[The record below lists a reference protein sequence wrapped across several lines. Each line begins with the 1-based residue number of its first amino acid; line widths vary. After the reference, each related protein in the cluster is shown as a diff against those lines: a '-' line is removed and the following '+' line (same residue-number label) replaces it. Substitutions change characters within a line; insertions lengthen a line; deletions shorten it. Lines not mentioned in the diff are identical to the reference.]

1 MMEEQIRL
9 LEIAA
14 NIVVA
19 HLQTTSTTPEKI
31 PGLISSVMH
40 SLKNAIEQKGSS
52 ILLDYGK
59 TLNVPAV
66 PIEDSVHDDYIV
78 CLEDG
83 KKLKMLKRHLRTAC
97 NMTVE
102 EYFKKWGLPKTY
114 PTVAPNYQE
123 RRRVLARCNR
133 FGFSIKAQ
141 STPIK
146 ANGRFNSQGK

>member
-1 MMEEQIRL
+1 MTEEQVRL

-31 PGLISSVMH
+31 PGLISSVMY
-40 SLKNAIEQKGSS
+40 SLKGAIEQRNGS

-59 TLNVPAV
+59 SLSVPAV

-97 NMTVE
+97 NMTVD

-123 RRRVLARCNR
+123 RRRVLARCNG
-133 FGFSIKAQ
+133 FGFNMKAH
-141 STPIK
+141 STPIE
-146 ANGRFNSQGK
+146 ANSSFSSQSK